1 MSTANNKTTMDRS
14 ASYQKLDRV
23 QKVETIHQN
32 KYSYQEASLKMKSD
46 ASFKALPSRNFA
58 DRPEYNPNTD
68 YLYTDQYAGQT
79 KTVT

>member
-1 MSTANNKTTMDRS
+1 
-14 ASYQKLDRV
+14 
-23 QKVETIHQN
+23 
-32 KYSYQEASLKMKSD
+32 MKSD
-46 ASFKALPSRNFA
+46 ASFKALPSRNFV